1 MIESGAPRPDPD
13 APARDA
19 PAPDTNGP
27 DGRVRALIDAVFPSV
42 DCGRFAAKR
51 IAGEPVEVEA
61 HCFTDGHDALRV
73 VLRWHRDTGADDAHA
88 EPPADEIEMRA
99 APNDVWRARFTPS
112 VPGLYRFTVIAWV
125 DPLET
130 WRSEFTRREDADDL
144 HMAALIGA
152 RLIEKTAAR
161 AARGDAE
168 LLSDWARRLEALW
181 AAPRAAGGAQAPGG
195 TLASGLESI
204 RRIALD
210 ERLFALAGR
219 YADRSLAARASRPLR
234 VDPPRA
240 GFSAW
245 YEMFPRSTASEPGRH
260 GSFRDVALRLPYVAE
275 LGFDVLYFPPIH
287 PIGRINRKGANNAL
301 TAAPGDVGSP
311 WAIGAAEGGH
321 KDILAELGTLED
333 FRVLLASAR
342 NLKLDIALD
351 LAYQT
356 APDHPYT
363 TAHPAWFKHRPD
375 GSVQYAENPP
385 KRYQDIY
392 PFDFESDDWRG
403 LWIELKSIIDFW
415 IDQGVWIFR
424 VDNPHTKSFAFW
436 EWVIDAVKRAHPEV
450 LFLAEAFTR
459 PKVMRRL
466 AKLGFSQSYT
476 YFTWRNSKS
485 ELTEYCS
492 ELAHGESSEYLRP
505 NLWPNTPDILH
516 EMLQSG
522 LRAVYAARLV
532 LAATLSA
539 NYGIYGPAF
548 ELMES
553 TPREPGSEEYLNS
566 EKYQLRHW
574 DLDRPDSLRS
584 LIARLN
590 RIRRDNPALQSD
602 RSLRFC
608 RIDNDQ
614 LIAYLKS
621 DRDFGNV
628 IVSVVNLDPHNPQ
641 SGWLELED
649 VLPADGVD
657 RPYQAHDLLSDQ
669 RFRWQG
675 TRNFVRLDPGQAAAQ
690 VLRIRRHV
698 RTEHDFDYFL

>member
-1 MIESGAPRPDPD
+1 
-13 APARDA
+13 
-19 PAPDTNGP
+19 
-27 DGRVRALIDAVFPSV
+27 
-42 DCGRFAAKR
+42 
-51 IAGEPVEVEA
+51 
-61 HCFTDGHDALRV
+61 
-73 VLRWHRDTGADDAHA
+73 
-88 EPPADEIEMRA
+88 MRA
-99 APNDVWRARFTPS
+99 EPNDVWRARFTPP
-112 VPGLYRFTVIAWV
+112 VPGLYRFTVVAWV
-125 DPLET
+125 DPLES
-130 WRSEFTRREDADDL
+130 WRSEFSRREDPDDL
-144 HMAALIGA
+144 RMAALIGA
-152 RLIEKTAAR
+152 RLIKLTAAR
-161 AARGDAE
+161 AARADAE
-168 LLSDWARRLEALW
+168 PLDDWARRLEALAGASPGAGATRVKG
-181 AAPRAAGGAQAPGG
+181 AAPVKGGAEVNGAAGLQGAAPA
-195 TLASGLESI
+195 TDLESI
-204 RRIALD
+204 RRTALD

-219 YADRSLAARASRPLR
+219 YADRSLAARAARPLR

-245 YEMFPRSTASEPGRH
+245 YEMFPRSAAAEPGRH

-287 PIGRINRKGANNAL
+287 PIGRVNRKGANNAL
-301 TAAPGDVGSP
+301 AAAPGDVGSP

-321 KDILAELGTLED
+321 KEILAELGTLED
-333 FRVLLASAR
+333 FRELLASAR
-342 NLKLDIALD
+342 GLGLDIALD
-351 LAYQT
+351 LAFQT

-363 TAHPAWFKHRPD
+363 ASHPAWFKHRPD

-392 PFDFESDDWRG
+392 PFDFESEDWRG

-424 VDNPHTKSFAFW
+424 VDNPHTKAFAFW
-436 EWVIDAVKRAHPEV
+436 EWVIDTVKRVHPEV

-485 ELTEYCS
+485 ELTEFFS
-492 ELAHGESSEYLRP
+492 ELAHGESSGYLRP

-553 TPREPGSEEYLNS
+553 TAREPGSEEYQNS

-584 LIARLN
+584 LITRLN
-590 RIRRDNPALQSD
+590 HIRRDNPALQSD
-602 RSLRFC
+602 RTLRFC

-621 DRDFGNV
+621 DPDSGNV
-628 IVSVVNLDPHNPQ
+628 VVSVVNLDPHNPQ
-641 SGWLELED
+641 SGWLEFED
-649 VLPADGVD
+649 ALPPDSVD

-675 TRNFVRLDPGQAAAQ
+675 PRNFVRLDPGQAAAQ
-690 VLRIRRHV
+690 VLRIRRHL
-698 RTEHDFDYFL
+698 RSEHDFDYFL